1 MDTTRTVSSS
11 RAAASKS
18 FNTCWTVPACEIPCS
33 STVWTK
39 QRPEPVSRDGRHR
52 SGSPLG
58 QPPPGSVRVRSVA
71 DSTLRGYAH
80 DLLHF
85 LRWWVGV
92 NQTEAIAEK
101 ALTASTLLDYI
112 RFQTNLWRIRGK
124 TASGRICFNDGAAAR
139 VALS

>member
-71 DSTLRGYAH
+71 DSTLRGYVH

-92 NQTEAIAEK
+92 NQTEAIAEGSHRIHLAGLHSFPDQSVEDTRK
-101 ALTASTLLDYI
+101 NRVGA
-112 RFQTNLWRIRGK
+112 NL
-124 TASGRICFNDGAAAR
+124 F
-139 VALS
+139 